1 MKKQPAKNYT
11 NCKICNAALQEKEHR
26 IGVCKNHVNEA
37 LTFKTYLSILDEDLS
52 SDITKLQGHIS
63 TIDTQIT
70 QRTNNLVQQKQRLQ
84 KMLAVKQQQKEVE
97 DRRLQAK
104 AKSETKPPLQP
115 TQDIQ
120 RGQ

>member
-1 MKKQPAKNYT
+1 MKKHPGKNYT
-11 NCKICNAALQEKEHR
+11 HCKICNASLRGKDHR
-26 IGVCKNHVNEA
+26 FGVCGEHVNET
-37 LTFKTYLSILDEDLS
+37 LTFKAYLSILDEDLS
-52 SDITKLQGHIS
+52 SDITKLQGDIS

-97 DRRLQAK
+97 DRRLAAK